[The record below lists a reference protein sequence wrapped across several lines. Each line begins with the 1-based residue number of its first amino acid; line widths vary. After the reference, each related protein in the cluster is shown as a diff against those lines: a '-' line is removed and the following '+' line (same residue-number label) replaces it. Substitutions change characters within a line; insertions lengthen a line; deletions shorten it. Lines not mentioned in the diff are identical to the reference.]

1 MYGFFIVVAMDE
13 KKYRRAE
20 QVKNNYLKF
29 IINVFA
35 NWIKNICFSYG
46 IIYSFLLK

>member
-1 MYGFFIVVAMDE
+1 MAFLLLLQWIK
-13 KKYRRAE
+13 KKYRRVE

-46 IIYSFLLK
+46 IVGSFLLK